1 MTHTF
6 YSIRTGINKN
16 LKGLSLDDL
25 KTTFTRLYSNLRA
38 EGYFEENFGGFCV
51 DDGNVPGK
59 IADIELEISLKL
71 RKNGLWP
78 IEKKMNKYSEDDVLD
93 MIEFL
98 YLYVSKPI
106 EGHYHSYGDCGMHWE
121 TFNKVEGQEIYREKV
136 NELLSAYQS
145 PFELSV
151 KGEILQKPEK
161 GLEKIFEADI
171 PSSDTN
177 ITSRIDAAV
186 LKFRRHGVT
195 RDDRRHAVRDLAD
208 ILEYLRPKV
217 KDLLTSQDE
226 KDLFNIANNFGIRH
240 HNDKQKTDYDA
251 DLWLSWMFYFY
262 LSTIHVLTRKINKEN
277 STTQQV

>member
-25 KTTFTRLYSNLRA
+25 KTTFTRLYSNLRV
-38 EGYFEENFGGFCV
+38 EGYFDENFGSFCV
-51 DDGNVPGK
+51 DAGDVPGK
-59 IADIELEISLKL
+59 ISDIELEILLKI
-71 RKNGLWP
+71 RKSNLWP
-78 IEKKMNKYSEDDVLD
+78 IDDKIQNYSEDDLFD
-93 MIEFL
+93 IIEFL
-98 YLYVSKPI
+98 YIHVSKPI
-106 EGHYHSYGDCGMHWE
+106 DGTYHSYSNCGMHWGSFDQE
-121 TFNKVEGQEIYREKV
+121 EGQKIFRQKA
-136 NELLSAYQS
+136 NEFLSLYKSA
-145 PFELSV
+145 FELSAN
-151 KGEILQKPEK
+151 GEILQKPEK
-161 GLEKIFEADI
+161 GFEKIFEADI

-177 ITSRIDAAV
+177 ITERTDAAV
-186 LKFRRHGVT
+186 LKFRRHGAT

-240 HNDKQKTDYDA
+240 HNDRQKTDYDA

-262 LSTIHVLTRKINKEN
+262 LSTIHVLTRKIEKEN
-277 STTQQV
+277 SKTQYL